1 MANYSVVVAVF
12 VPREML
18 LMLTVEDDDSF
29 ASVPYLFDSPRQYEV
44 WHPWPHDEWID
55 GRVVLRIRLF
65 EW

>member
-1 MANYSVVVAVF
+1 MANYSVVVVAVF

-18 LMLTVEDDDSF
+18 LLTVEDDDSF

-55 GRVVLRIRLF
+55 GRVVLLIRLF

>member
-55 GRVVLRIRLF
+55 GRVVLLIRLF